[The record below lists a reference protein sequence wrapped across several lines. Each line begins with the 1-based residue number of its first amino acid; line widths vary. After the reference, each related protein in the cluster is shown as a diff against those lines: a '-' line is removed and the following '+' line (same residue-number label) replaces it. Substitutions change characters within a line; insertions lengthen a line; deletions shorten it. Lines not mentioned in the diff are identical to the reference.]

1 MLTATPRGRN
11 QYSHFYKK
19 EKLRCNKRWYG
30 DLNMQPS
37 GVPILTAEEW
47 ALNEHGGSFWALGL
61 DRNAQ
66 TSDGGHVQIHKQRWC
81 WSPRFHKD
89 YKLSILSVNDKII
102 PSHFYIACF
111 FFRIRD
117 KIFLAPSAKKKKKNR
132 EGTSISQL
140 WDKDSHFICSK
151 YMNNNR
157 RNSTPT
163 SYFRELTWPS
173 NWKKHKWKT
182 IPNYPASSV
191 SVVQCGEATCL
202 VRSLL
207 NAEVVIKA
215 GTGKG
220 EWPWT
225 CAAWSPQSNCSQTWF
240 QAHPKPSR
248 PR

>member
-111 FFRIRD
+111 LLRIRD
-117 KIFLAPSAKKKKKNR
+117 KIFLVPSAKKK
-132 EGTSISQL
+132 
-140 WDKDSHFICSK
+140 
-151 YMNNNR
+151 
-157 RNSTPT
+157 
-163 SYFRELTWPS
+163 
-173 NWKKHKWKT
+173 
-182 IPNYPASSV
+182 
-191 SVVQCGEATCL
+191 
-202 VRSLL
+202 
-207 NAEVVIKA
+207 
-215 GTGKG
+215 TGKG
-220 EWPWT
+220 QVFPSSGIKTHILFVQSTWTITEEIPPQQVTFVSWLDHPTGKNTNEKQYQITQHLLCPW
-225 CAAWSPQSNCSQTWF
+225 SSVG
-240 QAHPKPSR
+240 R
-248 PR
+248 PPVLFAPCWTRR